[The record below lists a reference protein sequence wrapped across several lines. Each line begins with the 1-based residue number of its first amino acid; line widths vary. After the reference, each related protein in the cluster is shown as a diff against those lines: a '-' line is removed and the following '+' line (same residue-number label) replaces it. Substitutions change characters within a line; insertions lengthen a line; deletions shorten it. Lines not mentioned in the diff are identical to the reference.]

1 MKRFLFLFIST
12 IVIGMIFYFGIGYQA
27 ALREQAAIIFDMKPY
42 ITFASIFPIFI
53 GLLLR
58 LPKLI
63 IEIKDKKKWT
73 FDWMKVLVIGIP
85 SLYIAIIHLL
95 AFVIG
100 TNLLISKT
108 FLLLGDLSFTGIA
121 GVIFGYVLLDS
132 LKSNETSTSKV
143 L

>member
-1 MKRFLFLFIST
+1 MK
-12 IVIGMIFYFGIGYQA
+12 YQME
-27 ALREQAAIIFDMKPY
+27 LREKSAIIFDMKPY

-63 IEIKDKKKWT
+63 IEINDKKRWS
-73 FDWMKVLVIGIP
+73 FDWMKVIVIGIP
-85 SLYIAIIHLL
+85 SLYIAIIPLL
-95 AFVIG
+95 AIVIG
-100 TNLLISKT
+100 PNWLFTKT
-108 FLLLGDLSFTGIA
+108 FLLLGDMSFTAIA

-132 LKSNETSTSKV
+132 LKSNDTPARKV